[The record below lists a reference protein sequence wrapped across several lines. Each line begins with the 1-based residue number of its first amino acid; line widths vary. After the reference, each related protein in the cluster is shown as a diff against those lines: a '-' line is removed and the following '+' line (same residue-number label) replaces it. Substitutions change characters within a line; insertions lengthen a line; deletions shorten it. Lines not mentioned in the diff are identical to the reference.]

1 MANKNRFVKLNTVRL
16 VLSEGD
22 WIDVKEELTYGEEQ
36 RMAGVGLTSLRT
48 PEQVGNEPVRPH
60 EIGINLEL
68 FNIEKILM
76 WCLDWSFV
84 DENDKRVKLDRS
96 SVSALQPET
105 AQEILDALM
114 AHVEKLEEDRKNVKN
129 TGVPEGIVK
138 TLV

>member
-105 AQEILDALM
+105 AQEILDALTT
-114 AHVEKLEEDRKNVKN
+114 HVEKLEEDRKNVKN

-138 TLV
+138 SLV